1 VVSIVL
7 RTHLHIS
14 LEELW
19 DITKSYSGLVLKM
32 ASLAMGVTHAA
43 KLLGLI
49 FCFAIVLID
58 FDRLCG
64 LVVRVPDYRTEM
76 YCASCEVRI
85 DFVYVM

>member
-1 VVSIVL
+1 VGSIVL
-7 RTHLHIS
+7 TTHLHIS

-19 DITKSYSGLVLKM
+19 DITKSNSGLVLKM
-32 ASLAMGVTHAA
+32 ASLAMGVTHTA

-64 LVVRVPDYRTEM
+64 LVVKVPGYITEM
-76 YCASCEVRI
+76 YCTSCEVRTEFI
-85 DFVYVM
+85 YVM